1 MNLLLNVPWPPG
13 VSERQACEV
22 LDLCRN
28 SWRAARARA
37 QFCGPINP
45 LRRKRGVAGQ
55 PRALSPEQ
63 RAEVQKVLTDDQ
75 HHDQPPVQVFH
86 SLLERGVYLCS
97 VSTMHRLM
105 RKANL
110 SGERRVQRPPSPQ
123 PIPRLLAT
131 EPHQVWTWDITK
143 LLGPA
148 KWTYYYLYVILDIYS
163 RYVVGWMLASRESQ
177 HLAERLIRE
186 TLIKEGIGRDR
197 LTIHSDRGAAMRSQA
212 VAQLL
217 ATLGVTKSHSRPHV
231 SDDNPFSESQ
241 FKTLK

>member
-22 LDLCRN
+22 LDLCCN

-110 SGERRVQRPPSPQ
+110 SGERRVQRPTESAAYTAFASHRAPSGLDVGHCQVTDPTAWRV
-123 PIPRLLAT
+123 PIALCGDGS
-131 EPHQVWTWDITK
+131 V
-143 LLGPA
+143 
-148 KWTYYYLYVILDIYS
+148 
-163 RYVVGWMLASRESQ
+163 
-177 HLAERLIRE
+177 
-186 TLIKEGIGRDR
+186 
-197 LTIHSDRGAAMRSQA
+197 
-212 VAQLL
+212 
-217 ATLGVTKSHSRPHV
+217 
-231 SDDNPFSESQ
+231 
-241 FKTLK
+241 